1 MSIFPSI
8 SVRAGFA
15 ALSFVSLAAQASL
28 VVTSTNDVNT
38 LTNAL
43 VQPGSGIT
51 ILSKNL
57 ISGQATQQGT
67 YTGFNLAPS
76 SGTSPT
82 LSIANGVVLSSGRA
96 NVGASNSSNNTSVDT
111 GNGAYAALTNL
122 AETVT
127 NNANVLEYTF
137 SLSAGLNA
145 ISLDFLF
152 GSEEF
157 PTQSVTDIFGVFVD
171 GVNYA
176 RFQNGKLIGNN
187 DSSNFISNPV
197 GGGLYASEYNGL
209 TQKLSL
215 TGLTNS
221 GLSTHT
227 LTIGIADTTDTIFDS
242 GVYVANLRG
251 IDSNAGGINPVPEP
265 GSLALVGISLAC
277 LALARR
283 KAKA

>member
-1 MSIFPSI
+1 MSNFSSI

-28 VVTSTNDVNT
+28 VVTSTNNVNT

-43 VQPGSGIT
+43 VKPGSGIT

-96 NVGASNSSNNTSVDT
+96 NVGASNSSNETSVDT
-111 GNGAYAALTNL
+111 GNGAYAALTTL
-122 AETVT
+122 AGTDT
-127 NNANVLEYTF
+127 YNANVLEYTF

-157 PTQSVTDIFGVFVD
+157 PTQTVTDIFGVFVD

-215 TGLTNS
+215 TGLTNAS
-221 GLSTHT
+221 LSTHT
-227 LTIGIADTTDTIFDS
+227 LRIGIADTTDTLYDS

-251 IDSNAGGINPVPEP
+251 IDANAGGITPVPEP
-265 GSLALVGISLAC
+265 GSLALVGISLAG

>member
-1 MSIFPSI
+1 MSTFSSNSI
-8 SVRAGFA
+8 RASFA

-28 VVTSTNDVNT
+28 VVTSTNDVTT
-38 LTNAL
+38 LTNTL

-76 SGTSPT
+76 SGSSPT

-96 NVGASNSSNNTSVDT
+96 NVGASNSINNTSVDT
-111 GNGAYAALTNL
+111 GNGAYAALTSL
-122 AETVT
+122 AGTT
-127 NNANVLEYTF
+127 TYNANVLEYTF

-227 LTIGIADTTDTIFDS
+227 LTIGIADTSDQIYDS

-265 GSLALVGISLAC
+265 GSLALVGISLAG